1 MTAGAT
7 AFRALEELEGAE
19 MGSSMAAS
27 EHVKELLLQRAES
40 EERYRE
46 VIARMKRLLEVER
59 RNLRAVRAAH
69 AKDLQSRTELESLLR
84 ACVGDVRKEIASQ
97 RAAAAAAS
105 PKGGSGGGGSALG
118 GGSAF
123 GHGEAEELS
132 ARERERVLELLLSQ
146 ERVVS
151 LLYERTFPP
160 RPPADDA
167 PAVVAVD
174 PAPNSPSDA
183 GGM

>member
-105 PKGGSGGGGSALG
+105 PKGGSGGGGSAPG
-118 GGSAF
+118 PP

>member
-118 GGSAF
+118 
-123 GHGEAEELS
+123 HGEAEELS

>member
-1 MTAGAT
+1 MITNGT
-7 AFRALEELEGAE
+7 W
-19 MGSSMAAS
+19 
-27 EHVKELLLQRAES
+27 
-40 EERYRE
+40 
-46 VIARMKRLLEVER
+46 
-59 RNLRAVRAAH
+59 
-69 AKDLQSRTELESLLR
+69 
-84 ACVGDVRKEIASQ
+84 ACWACGDGH
-97 RAAAAAAS
+97 
-105 PKGGSGGGGSALG
+105 GGIGGHGD
-118 GGSAF
+118 
-123 GHGEAEELS
+123 GHGEGEELS

>member
-105 PKGGSGGGGSALG
+105 PKGGSGGGGSAP
-118 GGSAF
+118 

>member
-105 PKGGSGGGGSALG
+105 PKGGSGGGGSAFG
-118 GGSAF
+118 PP

>member
-118 GGSAF
+118 
-123 GHGEAEELS
+123 HGEGEELS